1 MIIKVMFILML
12 FLDGNL
18 IEYMGHHEYSDGEWV
33 EMGVPGCL
41 AMKRTLARNGWKD
54 STSGE
59 TRYAC
64 EKHQVAVEDNWEGRE
79 VVRKVLD
86 LN

>member
-1 MIIKVMFILML
+1 MIIKTMFILML

-18 IEYMGHHEYSDGEWV
+18 IEYMGHHENEQGEWV

-41 AMKRTLARNGWKD
+41 SMKRTLARNGWKD
-54 STSGE
+54 SDSGQ

-64 EKHQVAVEDNWEGRE
+64 EKHKVAVEDNWEGRE
-79 VVRKVLD
+79 VGRKVLD
-86 LN
+86 

>member
-1 MIIKVMFILML
+1 MIIKTMFILML

-18 IEYMGHHEYSDGEWV
+18 IEFMGHHENEKGEWV

-54 STSGE
+54 STSGQ

-64 EKHQVAVEDNWEGRE
+64 EKHKVAVEDNWEGRE
-79 VVRKVLD
+79 VVRKVLE
-86 LN
+86 

>member
-18 IEYMGHHEYSDGEWV
+18 IEYMGHHENSDGEWV

-64 EKHQVAVEDNWEGRE
+64 EKHKVAVEDNWEGRE

-86 LN
+86 L

>member
-18 IEYMGHHEYSDGEWV
+18 IEYMGHHENSDGEWV

-59 TRYAC
+59 TRYDC
-64 EKHQVAVEDNWEGRE
+64 EKHKVAVEDNWEGRE

-86 LN
+86 L

>member
-1 MIIKVMFILML
+1 MIIKTMFILML

-18 IEYMGHHEYSDGEWV
+18 IEFMGHHENEKGEWV

-54 STSGE
+54 STSGQ

-64 EKHQVAVEDNWEGRE
+64 EKRKVAVEDNWEGRE

-86 LN
+86 

>member
-1 MIIKVMFILML
+1 MVIKTMFVLML

-18 IEYMGHHEYSDGEWV
+18 IEFMGHHENEQGEWV

-54 STSGE
+54 SASGQ

-64 EKHQVAVEDNWEGRE
+64 EKHKVEVEDNWEGRE

-86 LN
+86 

>member
-18 IEYMGHHEYSDGEWV
+18 IEYMGHHENSEGQWV

-54 STSGE
+54 STSGQ

-64 EKHQVAVEDNWEGRE
+64 EKHKVAVEDNWEGRE

-86 LN
+86 R

>member
-18 IEYMGHHEYSDGEWV
+18 IEYMGHHVNSEGQWV

-64 EKHQVAVEDNWEGRE
+64 EKHKVAVEDNWEGRE

-86 LN
+86 L

>member
-1 MIIKVMFILML
+1 MIIKTMFILML

-18 IEYMGHHEYSDGEWV
+18 IEYMGHHENEQGEWV
-33 EMGVPGCL
+33 EMGLPGCL
-41 AMKRTLARNGWKD
+41 QMKRTLARNGWKD
-54 STSGE
+54 SDSGQ

-64 EKHQVAVEDNWEGRE
+64 EKHKVAVEDNWEGRE

-86 LN
+86 

>member
-12 FLDGNL
+12 LLDGNL
-18 IEYMGHHEYSDGEWV
+18 IEYMGHHENSDGEWV

-79 VVRKVLD
+79 VVRKILD
-86 LN
+86 

>member
-1 MIIKVMFILML
+1 MVIKVMFILML

-18 IEYMGHHEYSDGEWV
+18 IEYMGHHENSDGEWV

-64 EKHQVAVEDNWEGRE
+64 EKHKVAVEDNWEGRE

-86 LN
+86 

>member
-1 MIIKVMFILML
+1 MIIKTMFILML

-18 IEYMGHHEYSDGEWV
+18 IEYMGHHENEQGEWV

-41 AMKRTLARNGWKD
+41 SMKRTLARNGWKD
-54 STSGE
+54 SDSGQ

-64 EKHQVAVEDNWEGRE
+64 EKHKVAVEENWEGRE
-79 VVRKVLD
+79 VVRKILD
-86 LN
+86 

>member
-1 MIIKVMFILML
+1 
-12 FLDGNL
+12 
-18 IEYMGHHEYSDGEWV
+18 
-33 EMGVPGCL
+33 MGVPGCL

-54 STSGE
+54 SDSGQ

-64 EKHQVAVEDNWEGRE
+64 EKHKVAVEDNWEGRE

-86 LN
+86 

>member
-18 IEYMGHHEYSDGEWV
+18 IEYMGHHENSEGQWV

-54 STSGE
+54 STSGQ

-64 EKHQVAVEDNWEGRE
+64 EKHKVAVEDNWEGRE
-79 VVRKVLD
+79 VVRKILD
-86 LN
+86 

>member
-1 MIIKVMFILML
+1 MTIKIMFILML

-18 IEYMGHHEYSDGEWV
+18 IEYMGHHENEQGEWV

-41 AMKRTLARNGWKD
+41 SMKRTLARNGWKD
-54 STSGE
+54 SDSGQ

-64 EKHQVAVEDNWEGRE
+64 EKHKVAVEENWEGRE

-86 LN
+86 

>member
-1 MIIKVMFILML
+1 MIIKTMFILML

-18 IEYMGHHEYSDGEWV
+18 IEYMGHHENEQGEWV

-41 AMKRTLARNGWKD
+41 SMKRTLARNGWKD
-54 STSGE
+54 SDSGQ

-64 EKHQVAVEDNWEGRE
+64 EKHKVAVEENWEGRE

-86 LN
+86 

>member
-12 FLDGNL
+12 CLDGNL
-18 IEYMGHHEYSDGEWV
+18 IEYMGHHENSDGEWV

-64 EKHQVAVEDNWEGRE
+64 EKHKVAVEDNWEGRE

-86 LN
+86 L

>member
-18 IEYMGHHEYSDGEWV
+18 IEYMGHHENSDGEWV

-54 STSGE
+54 SDSGQ

-64 EKHQVAVEDNWEGRE
+64 EKHKVAVEDNWEGRE

-86 LN
+86 

>member
-1 MIIKVMFILML
+1 MIIKTMFILML

-18 IEYMGHHEYSDGEWV
+18 IEYMGHHENEQGEWV

-41 AMKRTLARNGWKD
+41 SMKRTLARNGWKD
-54 STSGE
+54 SDSGQ

-64 EKHQVAVEDNWEGRE
+64 
-79 VVRKVLD
+79 
-86 LN
+86 